1 MIGNVLLEVLGIQ
14 LKLFNIHGTF
24 PSHKRF
30 FIVEKYYL
38 DFLNV
43 LHANKKLLFRTVHW
57 EVLWGTFILRV
68 NKEPFVQRKWIL

>member
-43 LHANKKLLFRTVHW
+43 LHANNKKAAF
-57 EVLWGTFILRV
+57 
-68 NKEPFVQRKWIL
+68 